1 MPSEFKEKWNE
12 MVSELIMDALPD
24 FLDKYFLL
32 VPMIHQ
38 LFIVVR
44 EFIENKQSKAIKDI
58 GNILNLKDE
67 KDIEDILLGKLKS
80 IF

>member
-24 FLDKYFLL
+24 FLDKYYLF

-38 LFIVVR
+38 LFLVVR
-44 EFIENKQSKAIKDI
+44 DFIESKQKKAITDI
-58 GNILNLKDE
+58 AAILNLKDE
-67 KDIEDILLGKLKS
+67 KDIHDILNGKLKS